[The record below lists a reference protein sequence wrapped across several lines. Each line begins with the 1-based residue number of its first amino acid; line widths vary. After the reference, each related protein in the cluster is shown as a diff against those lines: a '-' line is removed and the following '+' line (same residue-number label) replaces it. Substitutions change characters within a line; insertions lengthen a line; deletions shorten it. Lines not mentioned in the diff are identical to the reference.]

1 MEYIDL
7 RHDAILEKHSLPFEE
22 LTHVRDNIFF
32 VDERLTLRNHPTKR
46 ILKEY
51 GHKVANVIL
60 S

>member
-32 VDERLTLRNHPTKR
+32 VDERLTLRNHPHQQN
-46 ILKEY
+46 EF
-51 GHKVANVIL
+51 
-60 S
+60 